1 MKKKKFKWIETDE
14 TCQKPTPTFRK
25 IVFQVR
31 LRRHFTIVRGD
42 NGIIDQWYM
51 LLRFL
56 SLRLDDKH
64 SPGRVSISFLIS
76 GDKSVGRF

>member
-1 MKKKKFKWIETDE
+1 MKKKFKCIETDE

-42 NGIIDQWYM
+42 NGIIDQ
-51 LLRFL
+51 
-56 SLRLDDKH
+56 
-64 SPGRVSISFLIS
+64 
-76 GDKSVGRF
+76 

>member
-1 MKKKKFKWIETDE
+1 MYKSRKCLYYRKSGKTKILNVIGFYEKEFKCMETDE

-42 NGIIDQWYM
+42 NGIIDQ
-51 LLRFL
+51 
-56 SLRLDDKH
+56 
-64 SPGRVSISFLIS
+64 
-76 GDKSVGRF
+76 